1 MSEVNKYLLRAK
13 SNRRREL
20 ARAPIEEKVRVLVSL
35 QQATS
40 KIDRQVGRPARSTM
54 GLSIDKLRQMSSI
67 DDNRS

>member
-35 QQATS
+35 QITT
-40 KIDRQVGRPARSTM
+40 DVF
-54 GLSIDKLRQMSSI
+54 D
-67 DDNRS
+67 